1 MAEAGSLSARVKFG
15 LGQINVIVRSP
26 DVYDD
31 LGLVF
36 VPGCLG
42 TLLLDMRAVKCGSF
56 FEDWT
61 DAGQPC
67 EVGDRTTGT
76 FGDSDDPDL
85 ATWSVFLRKL
95 IGTGRAAGT
104 ACDHFRRSDHKEI
117 IEKFFP
123 GLVLERYPD
132 DMESDDSSSSD
143 SDSDDSS
150 SSSSDDSDD
159 HSDKKND

>member
-1 MAEAGSLSARVKFG
+1 MAEANSLSARVKFG
-15 LGQINVIVRSP
+15 PGQINVIVRSP
-26 DVYDD
+26 NVYDD

-42 TLLLDMRAVKCGSF
+42 TLLLDMRAIKCGSF

-76 FGDSDDPDL
+76 FGNSDDPDL

-104 ACDHFRRSDHKEI
+104 ACDHFRRSDHTEI

-150 SSSSDDSDD
+150 SSDDSDD
-159 HSDKKND
+159 RSDKKND